1 MTMFYAG
8 TPITC
13 IWCDKSR
20 YMTSLLCWWLSRRSE
35 SGFCLIFCDKYA
47 RVTSKLSDGV
57 CCWQDKVGVIQRRY
71 LIAARLQQWLLNLSD
86 VRN

>member
-35 SGFCLIFCDKYA
+35 SGLCLVFCDKYV
-47 RVTSKLSDGV
+47 RVASTAYTLDIHFVTNAISSGIRI
-57 CCWQDKVGVIQRRY
+57 DKINRTM
-71 LIAARLQQWLLNLSD
+71 IHF
-86 VRN
+86 

>member
-8 TPITC
+8 VPITC

-47 RVTSKLSDGV
+47 RVASTAYTLDIHFVTNAISSGISI
-57 CCWQDKVGVIQRRY
+57 DKINRPM
-71 LIAARLQQWLLNLSD
+71 IHF
-86 VRN
+86 